1 MLKMDAN
8 LLKTLS
14 KYLSLH
20 LRHQP
25 RAIGLTLEPG
35 GWVAIEALLSASA
48 IYSDLPVPLTREL
61 LETIVAMSDK
71 QRFAISPD
79 GQRIR
84 ANQGHSVP
92 IDLQLTPQA
101 PPERLYHGT
110 AEPALAAIQAEG
122 LKKMARH
129 HVHLSTN
136 PETAKAVGS
145 RHGHPV
151 LFEVAAAMMHRN
163 GFCFFCSDNGVWL
176 VDQVPVAYLSLLD

>member
-1 MLKMDAN
+1 MDAKT
-8 LLKTLS
+8 LKTLS

-25 RAIGLTLEPG
+25 EAIGLTLEPG
-35 GWVAIEALLSASA
+35 GWVAIADLLTASA
-48 IYSDLPVPLTREL
+48 THSSLPVPLNREL
-61 LETIVAMSDK
+61 LETIVTTSDK

-79 GQRIR
+79 GDRIR
-84 ANQGHSVP
+84 ANQGHSVS

-129 HVHLSTN
+129 HVHLSAN

-145 RHGHPV
+145 RHGRPV
-151 LFEVAAAMMHRN
+151 IFEVAAATMQHD
-163 GFCFFCSDNGVWL
+163 GFSFYCSDNGVWL
-176 VDQVPVAYLSLLD
+176 VDQVPVKYLSLLD